1 MFKYAGTIILLWVN
15 IVRVFTNL
23 CILILSD
30 MYFDT
35 NTIKNTRMHSD
46 VWDIYLTL
54 YKTSCTRATKSMLF
68 CRSFALSLYKT
79 SFGSAV
85 SSPVKLRFPA
95 LPLRSPRI
103 VFV

>member
-1 MFKYAGTIILLWVN
+1 
-15 IVRVFTNL
+15 
-23 CILILSD
+23 
-30 MYFDT
+30 MYG
-35 NTIKNTRMHSD
+35 D
-46 VWDIYLTL
+46 VWYIY
-54 YKTSCTRATKSMLF
+54 
-68 CRSFALSLYKT
+68 LSLYKT

>member
-1 MFKYAGTIILLWVN
+1 
-15 IVRVFTNL
+15 
-23 CILILSD
+23 
-30 MYFDT
+30 MYG
-35 NTIKNTRMHSD
+35 D
-46 VWDIYLTL
+46 VWYIYLTL
-54 YKTSCTRATKSMLF
+54 YKTSCTRATKSKLF